1 MAEDIFTQLSIFQ
14 GLTPKQL
21 DQLRPV
27 FYPCNFYTDT
37 IIFNQGDP
45 AEALYIVVSG
55 EIVVD
60 FKPDDGPLIT
70 VATVHPGSIVGW
82 SAALGSRRYTS
93 SAITTTYSQL
103 LRLSGCDLKQ
113 LCKEYPE
120 TGRIFLDHL
129 ALAVADRLKNT
140 HPQIL
145 HLLEMGLQLAPQ
157 PEEVEYEK
165 NREQPVRPG

>member
-1 MAEDIFTQLSIFQ
+1 MAEDLFAQLPFFQ
-14 GLTPKQL
+14 GLTPEQL

-27 FYPCNFYTDT
+27 FCPCNFYADT
-37 IIFNQGDP
+37 IIFNHGEP
-45 AEALYIVVSG
+45 AESLYVVISG

-60 FKPDDGPLIT
+60 FKPDDGPMIT
-70 VATVHPGSIVGW
+70 VATIHPGGVVGW
-82 SAALGSRRYTS
+82 SAALGSRCYTS

-103 LRLSGCDLKQ
+103 LRLSSCDLKQ

-120 TGRIFLDHL
+120 TGRVLLDRL

-145 HLLEMGLQLAPQ
+145 HLLEMGLQLIPQ
-157 PEEVEYEK
+157 PEEVEYGK
-165 NREQPVRPG
+165 NGE